1 MGHLSHSKDELVYHV
16 LGERLN
22 REPVGI
28 RINETMMALL
38 RRLYTESE
46 ALVGSDFPV
55 VPVRIDKIAAIT
67 GMSRDHLMPI
77 LENMA
82 QKGLVI
88 DLPRRDTVYY
98 SLAPIM
104 IGFFEYTFMRTREE
118 TDMQALSELFTTYF
132 NDQETRALMGGL
144 DTRMERTLVYERLI
158 PAAVETEV
166 LPYERASELIRQ
178 AGGGAI
184 SLCACRHK
192 ASHLGTACD
201 APLDV
206 CTTLYPAAEWIIRRG
221 LGRAA
226 TVEELLA
233 VLDRTEELGLVHNC
247 DNVMN
252 QPAFLCHCCSCCCVV
267 MTSIT
272 EYGKYPTHPSNFI
285 PALEPDGCINCGI
298 CADRCPIKVMVME
311 EDKGH
316 EFPVL
321 NQELCLGCGVC
332 ASSCPTGAI
341 IMARRINLHV
351 PPKTTR
357 ERNSLILAEK
367 GKVCGGNA

>member
-1 MGHLSHSKDELVYHV
+1 MGHLSHSKNDLVYHA
-16 LGERLN
+16 LAERLN

-28 RINETMMALL
+28 KINEAMMALL

-46 ALVGSDFPV
+46 ALVGSHFPA
-55 VPVRIDKIAAIT
+55 VPIRIDKIAAMT
-67 GMSRDHLMPI
+67 GMSGDELLPI

-118 TDMQALSELFTTYF
+118 TDIRALAQLFTTYF
-132 NDQETRALMGGL
+132 DDREAREMMAGVE
-144 DTRMERTLVYERLI
+144 TRMERTLVYERFI

-192 ASHLGTACD
+192 ASHMGKACD

-226 TVEELLA
+226 TVEELLE
-233 VLDRTEELGLVHNC
+233 VLDRAEELGLVHNC

-252 QPAFLCHCCSCCCVV
+252 QPAYLCHCCSCCCVV
-267 MTSIT
+267 MTTIT

-285 PALEPDGCINCGI
+285 PALELDVCTNCGI
-298 CADRCPIKVMVME
+298 CADRCPIKVMVMG
-311 EDKGH
+311 DDDGN
-316 EFPVL
+316 EFPAF
-321 NQELCLGCGVC
+321 NQNLCLGCGVC
-332 ASSCPTGAI
+332 ASSCPSGAI
-341 IMARRINLHV
+341 TMERRTKLHI
-351 PPKTTR
+351 PPKTAR
-357 ERNSLILAEK
+357 ERNNLILAEK
-367 GKVCGGNA
+367 EKR

>member
-1 MGHLSHSKDELVYHV
+1 MGHVSHSKDELVY
-16 LGERLN
+16 LALAERLN

-28 RINETMMALL
+28 KINETMMALL

-46 ALVGSDFPV
+46 AQVGSHFPV
-55 VPVRIDKIAAIT
+55 VPIRIDKIAAIT
-67 GMSRDHLMPI
+67 GMSEDYLMPT
-77 LENMA
+77 LESMA

-104 IGFFEYTFMRTREE
+104 IGFFEYSFMRTREDA
-118 TDMQALSELFTTYF
+118 DMRALAELFSTYF
-132 NDQETRALMGGL
+132 NDQQARDLMASAE
-144 DTRMERTLVYERLI
+144 TRMERTLVYERLI

-192 ASHLGTACD
+192 ASHLGKACD

-226 TVEELLA
+226 TVEELLE
-233 VLDRTEELGLVHNC
+233 VLDRAEELGLVHNC

-252 QPAFLCHCCSCCCVV
+252 QPAYLCHCCSCCCVV
-267 MTSIT
+267 MTTIT

-285 PALEPDGCINCGI
+285 PRLEPDECTNCGI
-298 CADRCPIKVMVME
+298 CADRCPIKVVAMKDDE
-311 EDKGH
+311 GH
-316 EFPVL
+316 EFPL
-321 NQELCLGCGVC
+321 FNQELCLGCGVC
-332 ASSCPTGAI
+332 ASMCPTGAI
-341 IMARRINLHV
+341 TMARRPRLHI
-351 PPKTTR
+351 PPKTAR
-357 ERNSLILAEK
+357 ERNSLMLAEK
-367 GKVCGGNA
+367 GKK

>member
-1 MGHLSHSKDELVYHV
+1 MGHLSHSKDELVYHA
-16 LGERLN
+16 LAERLN

-28 RINETMMALL
+28 RINETMMELL

-46 ALVGSDFPV
+46 ALVGSHFPV
-55 VPVRIDKIAAIT
+55 VPIQLDKIAAIT
-67 GMSRDHLMPI
+67 GMSGDDLMPI
-77 LENMA
+77 LESMA

-118 TDMQALSELFTTYF
+118 TDMRALSELFATYF
-132 NDQETRALMGGL
+132 DDQQARDLMA
-144 DTRMERTLVYERLI
+144 DAETRMERTLVYERLI

-178 AGGGAI
+178 AGGGAL
-184 SLCACRHK
+184 SHCACRHK

-226 TVEELLA
+226 TVEELLE
-233 VLDRTEELGLVHNC
+233 VLDRAEELGLVHNC

-252 QPAFLCHCCSCCCVV
+252 QPAYLCHCCSCCCVV
-267 MTSIT
+267 MTTIT
-272 EYGKYPTHPSNFI
+272 EYGKYPTHPSNFM
-285 PALEPDGCINCGI
+285 PALEPDECTNCGI
-298 CADRCPIKVMVME
+298 CADRCPIKVVVME
-311 EDKGH
+311 DGEGC
-316 EFPVL
+316 EFPAF

-332 ASSCPTGAI
+332 ASSCPTGAL
-341 IMARRINLHV
+341 IMARRTKLHI
-351 PPKTTR
+351 PPKTAR

-367 GKVCGGNA
+367 GKG